1 MLQAVFS
8 PWIAAEME
16 APDEQ
21 AFKGLKAGIT
31 WATNVVNMR
40 QPEIFEDL
48 IARRGAAEE
57 SAGTIRHGVAAS
69 TTMAID
75 ITPNHPVVK
84 AYLDYKPKSSD
95 PKVQALWEKL
105 VHEPAYRAVT
115 PSQPILTSHNILS
128 HVFPFPHL
136 PPSIH

>member
-16 APDEQ
+16 APNEQ
-21 AFKGLKAGIT
+21 AFKSLKAGIT

-48 IARRGAAEE
+48 IKRRGAAEE
-57 SAGTIRHGVAAS
+57 NEGTIRHGVAAS

-84 AYLDYKPKSSD
+84 AYLEYTPQRPD
-95 PKVQALWEKL
+95 PKA
-105 VHEPAYRAVT
+105 HA
-115 PSQPILTSHNILS
+115 
-128 HVFPFPHL
+128 
-136 PPSIH
+136 